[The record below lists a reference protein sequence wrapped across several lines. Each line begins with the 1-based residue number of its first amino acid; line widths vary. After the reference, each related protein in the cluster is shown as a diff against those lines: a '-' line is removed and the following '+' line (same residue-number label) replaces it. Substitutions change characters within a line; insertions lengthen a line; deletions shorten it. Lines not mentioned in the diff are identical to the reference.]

1 MQFLTKP
8 SACSGR
14 ELVDG
19 SVVVFAPVH
28 RGAVKVSKCVDHH
41 PIVGETAIGRALER
55 MNNSFRPLARANG
68 TQLKNRATAQTAFT
82 GRSIKIASYVKNK
95 ITNGT
100 VAVRSLLEAVKYL
113 LGPFADRLWGE
124 LVNRANSVI
133 PTIVSR
139 PVDIAWRSKAALRT
153 ENYRPV
159 DP

>member
-1 MQFLTKP
+1 M
-8 SACSGR
+8 
-14 ELVDG
+14 
-19 SVVVFAPVH
+19 H
-28 RGAVKVSKCVDHH
+28 RGAVKVSKCVDNH
-41 PIVGETAIGRALER
+41 PIVGEAAIGRTLER

-100 VAVRSLLEAVKYL
+100 IAVRSLLEAVNYF

-124 LVNRANSVI
+124 LIDSANSVSS
-133 PTIVSR
+133 TIVSR
-139 PVDIAWRSKAALRT
+139 PVDIAWTDQKVTLRR